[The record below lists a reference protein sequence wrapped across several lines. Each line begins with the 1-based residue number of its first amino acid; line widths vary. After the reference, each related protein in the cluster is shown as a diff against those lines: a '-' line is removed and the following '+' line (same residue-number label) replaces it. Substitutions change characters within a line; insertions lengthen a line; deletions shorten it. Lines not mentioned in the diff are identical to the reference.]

1 MMQRIAIKI
10 KPSTSSVPGY
20 WDLAIDGGAWDLGLD
35 GDQIETAI
43 TQFVRSTVSLL
54 EIERDTMRTG

>member
-1 MMQRIAIKI
+1 MTQRIAIKI

-20 WDLAIDGGAWDLGLD
+20 WDLEIDSGGWDLGLD
-35 GDQIETAI
+35 GEQIEMAV
-43 TQFVRSTVSLL
+43 TQFVRSTISLL